1 MCQKIINIVSVSK
14 CDCFNKK
21 KQMNQLFQQQKKL
34 FFLTKEST
42 VQKLYLLQVVQQF
55 TLVHQHLLQRV
66 VQERETAGGKQVGKV
81 LLNGEA
87 KQFLQGFHIVHKPT
101 FRQNDLFDDVG
112 AFFQFAQRDVFVHFT
127 VHADDSP
134 HCMVCVRLE

>member
-1 MCQKIINIVSVSK
+1 MIVS
-14 CDCFNKK
+14 NKK
-21 KQMNQLFQQQKKL
+21 KVILSNKRINC
-34 FFLTKEST
+34 S
-42 VQKLYLLQVVQQF
+42 KLYLLQVVQQF

-112 AFFQFAQRDVFVHFT
+112 AFFQFAQRDVFVHFA
-127 VHADDSP
+127 VHTDDSP